1 MTEETKLGWHPA
13 EIICALK
20 MKGETLA
27 SVGAK
32 LTPKLSR
39 KTLSWALVK
48 PHWRA
53 NQAIAD
59 FLGVPLHELWPQ
71 WFDED
76 GKLISTQPIPRPNAQ
91 PTLRAIRPSM
101 PRRRAA

>member
-1 MTEETKLGWHPA
+1 MEKRRETGWHPA

-20 MKGETLA
+20 IKGETLA

-39 KTLSWALVK
+39 KTLSWALTK

-53 NQAIAD
+53 NKAIAD
-59 FLGVPLHELWPQ
+59 FIGVPLHELWPQ

-76 GKLISTQPIPRPNAQ
+76 GKLISTQPLHRPRPK
-91 PTLRAIRPSM
+91 PTLRAFCPSM
-101 PRRRAA
+101 PPRHAS